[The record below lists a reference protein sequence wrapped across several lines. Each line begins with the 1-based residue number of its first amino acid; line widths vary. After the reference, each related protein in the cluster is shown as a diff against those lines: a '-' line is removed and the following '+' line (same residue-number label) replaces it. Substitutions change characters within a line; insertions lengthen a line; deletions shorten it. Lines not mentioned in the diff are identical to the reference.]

1 MASDIQKVINLNLL
15 TYTGYGLERSERIYS
30 TKVLTQS
37 WNILN
42 EWNKFNSFF
51 SCVEIMMKQSLI
63 GQSFLVVIS

>member
-42 EWNKFNSFF
+42 EWNKFNSFS